1 MEFRVYGVNL
11 KEPHLEKKNT
21 RWWDKLGAPQYGGE
35 MTIRIERDIV
45 NFDPYFTEGLTGIYG
60 AWLER
65 LVCDDWTQD
74 PDEWDYR
81 IAWHPMKYQ
90 RGNLA
95 ESWEFPD
102 PATHIIHLR
111 KGIHYPNVP
120 PSNGR
125 EFTSDDVLFHYHRIY
140 GLGGGFTKPSPYR
153 DTDIRFK
160 DLISL
165 SAPDKYTVVFKF
177 KTPNPDFIMETL
189 HNVSLAQCLENYD
202 VVNKYGDMRDW
213 HHALGTGPFM
223 MKNFEAGKIAELE
236 KNPDYWGHDER
247 HPQNKIPYIDKL
259 RFAIIPD
266 EAAAVTAMAAGKID
280 CMNQVSYKGA
290 RQLKQTNPEIIQIAT
305 PGAPALTLQPR
316 NDKPPYNDLRVRK
329 AIQMAVDL
337 HAIARDY
344 YEGSVDPTP
353 STLTADKYMKGWG
366 FPYAD
371 WPEDLKAEYAYNPAG
386 AKKLLA
392 EAGYPHGFKTNVVAT
407 ADSDFA
413 LLKIVQ
419 NYFADIGIEMEIRVM
434 KTPDWI
440 QFVEIDRKHDQLI
453 YRPYGPLGHT
463 YAPLRAITR
472 FQTGYSAN
480 HMMVADPVF
489 DSYYPK
495 ALAAD
500 TEDKLKVVL
509 RDANERVARQHYALS
524 LLLPLQYS
532 VYQPW
537 LKGFNAQVHSIWMGS
552 GGPSM
557 IGFYASRFW
566 IDQTI
571 KKKYVR

>member
-1 MEFRVYGVNL
+1 MEN
-11 KEPHLEKKNT
+11 KISN
-21 RWWDKLGAPQYGGE
+21 WWDRLGQPQYGDE
-35 MTIRIERDIV
+35 MVIRIERDIV

-65 LVCDDWTQD
+65 LVCDDWTMD
-74 PDEWDYR
+74 PAEWDYR
-81 IAWHPMKYQ
+81 IAWHPRRYQ
-90 RGNLA
+90 KGNMA

-102 PATHIIHLR
+102 PTTHVIHIR
-111 KGIHYPNVP
+111 RGVRYQNRP

-160 DLISL
+160 DIISIT
-165 SAPDKYTVVFKF
+165 APDKYTIVFKF

-189 HNVSLAQCLENYD
+189 HNVGLAQCLENRD
-202 VVNKYGDMRDW
+202 VVKKWGDMRDW
-213 HHALGTGPFM
+213 RHAIGTGPFILQDFLPG
-223 MKNFEAGKIAELE
+223 NSATLV

-247 HPQNKIPYIDKL
+247 HPQNKLPYIDKL
-259 RFAIIPD
+259 KFLIIPNES
-266 EAAAVTAMAAGKID
+266 EAIEAMRAGKID
-280 CMNQVSYKGA
+280 CMNQISYKGA
-290 RQLKQTNPEIIQIAT
+290 QALQKTNPEIIQIAT

-316 NDKPPYNDLRVRK
+316 NDRAPYNDLRVRK

-337 HAIARDY
+337 PTIAKTY
-344 YEGSVDPTP
+344 YEGSVDPYP
-353 STLTADKYMKGWG
+353 STLTATKYMKGWG
-366 FPYAD
+366 FPYEE
-371 WPEDLKAEYAYNPAG
+371 WPQELKDEYAYNPAA
-386 AKKLLA
+386 AKQLLA
-392 EAGYPHGFKTNVVAT
+392 DAGYPHGFRTNVLAT
-407 ADSDFA
+407 ADADMD

-419 NYFADIGIEMEIRVM
+419 SYFAAIGIEMGIRVM
-434 KTPDWI
+434 KTADWI
-440 QFVEIDRKHDQLI
+440 QYVEIDCKHDQLI

-480 HMMVADPVF
+480 HMMVSDPVF

-500 TEDKLKVVL
+500 TEDKLKQVL
-509 RDANERVARQHYALS
+509 RDANERVAQQHYALS

-532 VYQPW
+532 LCQPW

-566 IDQTI
+566 IDQTV
-571 KKKYVR
+571 KKNFIH

>member
-1 MEFRVYGVNL
+1 
-11 KEPHLEKKNT
+11 LEKKT
-21 RWWDKLGAPQYGGE
+21 AHWWDKLGTPQYGDE
-35 MTIRIERDIV
+35 MVIRVERDIV

-74 PDEWDYR
+74 PAEWDYR

-102 PATHIIHLR
+102 PTTHVVHIR
-111 KGIHYPNVP
+111 KGVHYPNVP

-160 DLISL
+160 DLISMT
-165 SAPDKYTVVFKF
+165 APDKYTVIFKF

-202 VVNKYGDMRDW
+202 VVKKYGDMRDW

-223 MKNFEAGKIAELE
+223 MQDFQPGKSASMV
-236 KNPDYWGHDER
+236 KNPDYWGRDER
-247 HPQNKIPYIDKL
+247 HPQNKIPYVNKL
-259 RFAIIPD
+259 KFEIIPSEE
-266 EAAAVTAMAAGKID
+266 EAVAAMAAGKID

-290 RQLKQTNPEIIQIAT
+290 RTLAKTNPEIIQIAT
-305 PGAPALTLQPR
+305 PGAPALSIQPR
-316 NDKPPYNDLRVRK
+316 NDKPPYNDIRVRK

-337 HAIARDY
+337 NAIARDY
-344 YEGSVDPTP
+344 FEGAVDPEP
-353 STLTADKYMKGWG
+353 STLTATKYMKGWG
-366 FPYAD
+366 FPYED
-371 WPEDLKAEYAYNPAG
+371 WPADLKAEYAYNPAG
-386 AKKLLA
+386 AKQLLA

-407 ADSDFA
+407 ADADFA

-419 NYFADIGIEMEIRVM
+419 QYFMDIGIDMEIRVM

-440 QFVEIDRKHDQLI
+440 QFVEIERKHDQLI

-480 HMMVADPVF
+480 HMLVADPVF
-489 DSYYPK
+489 DSYYPR

-509 RDANERVARQHYALS
+509 REANERVARQHYALS

-532 VYQPW
+532 LCQPW

-566 IDQTI
+566 VDQTI
-571 KKKYVR
+571 KKKYVH